1 MDGGTGVG
9 WRRLLRLAVR
19 LVGATGGR
27 TLVQSEGIDNRWM
40 RMLRASARGRQA
52 ADPLRKKL
60 QLGVET
66 AQAGA
71 LRAVTGRRGSS
82 FDSGPV
88 APAGTNPTLASETSI
103 QRQTATLRDMDLR
116 RAQVVAL
123 STGTKCIN
131 GEYLS
136 DQGHVVN
143 DSHAEVTARR
153 ALLRFFY
160 AQLELFLSKRPEDW
174 EESIFVRHKES
185 GYRLRDG
192 VHFHMY
198 VSTSPC
204 GDGRLNSPYE
214 ISAELHSSR
223 NLGRKQHS
231 HLRTK
236 IESGEGTVPVRSRG
250 PVQTWDGVLQG
261 EQLVTMS
268 CTDKISRWNIL
279 GLQGALLSHFLEPV
293 YLHSVTVGS
302 LRHTGHL
309 GRALALR
316 QERVGPL
323 PPAYR
328 SHPPLLSGNWAP
340 RGKRKRPF
348 LIKIDNCTVPSSV
361 DDCQDEF
368 INTGTSRRNFP
379 ALCGGERFDDLMNG
393 LLLFP
398 LGANY
403 LQPSQSPPPHCT
415 HGLNAFKSDR

>member
-1 MDGGTGVG
+1 
-9 WRRLLRLAVR
+9 
-19 LVGATGGR
+19 
-27 TLVQSEGIDNRWM
+27 
-40 RMLRASARGRQA
+40 
-52 ADPLRKKL
+52 
-60 QLGVET
+60 
-66 AQAGA
+66 
-71 LRAVTGRRGSS
+71 
-82 FDSGPV
+82 
-88 APAGTNPTLASETSI
+88 
-103 QRQTATLRDMDLR
+103 MDLR

-328 SHPPLLSGNWAP
+328 SHPPLLSGLSSAEGLQLGKAPCVSVNWTLGDGQLEVVNTATGRRRDLGTP
-340 RGKRKRPF
+340 SRLCKRVLFARW
-348 LIKIDNCTVPSSV
+348 
-361 DDCQDEF
+361 
-368 INTGTSRRNFP
+368 SRLHCKLLLGQ
-379 ALCGGERFDDLMNG
+379 ACDGGEDRRLMYSEAKMAARPYQAVKQQWVRSLHDAG
-393 LLLFP
+393 L
-398 LGANY
+398 GTWVKK
-403 LQPSQSPPPHCT
+403 PPEQEHF
-415 HGLNAFKSDR
+415 LS

>member
-1 MDGGTGVG
+1 MQEE
-9 WRRLLRLAVR
+9 RYH
-19 LVGATGGR
+19 
-27 TLVQSEGIDNRWM
+27 
-40 RMLRASARGRQA
+40 
-52 ADPLRKKL
+52 
-60 QLGVET
+60 
-66 AQAGA
+66 
-71 LRAVTGRRGSS
+71 
-82 FDSGPV
+82 
-88 APAGTNPTLASETSI
+88 TLASSDKPPPSETWTCA
-103 QRQTATLRDMDLR
+103 RPRW
-116 RAQVVAL
+116 VAL

-160 AQLELFLSKRPEDW
+160 AQLELFFSKRPEDW

-214 ISAELHSSR
+214 ISADIPQDLSSGTSCHALAPLYRMAELLPLCTAAGTWAGSSTATCAPRSSR
-223 NLGRKQHS
+223 AR
-231 HLRTK
+231 
-236 IESGEGTVPVRSRG
+236 GTVPVRSRG

-328 SHPPLLSGNWAP
+328 SHPPLLSDDVWIAYKSELNSIAPLTASNWM
-340 RGKRKRPF
+340 RYQR
-348 LIKIDNCTVPSSV
+348 TVQP
-361 DDCQDEF
+361 
-368 INTGTSRRNFP
+368 
-379 ALCGGERFDDLMNG
+379 
-393 LLLFP
+393 LLLD
-398 LGANY
+398 LW
-403 LQPSQSPPPHCT
+403 
-415 HGLNAFKSDR
+415 